1 MILKSSHFA
10 GRIEKIAQAITS
22 ITSSSSSGSK
32 NLFGSKNSITSGS
45 YGNKSQNKRINLDS
59 TLSKSRDKADLQPLH
74 KNSRIV
80 NDPSDK
86 TTETKMNRKQTYLG
100 NIEDK
105 RITFNHLRR

>member
-45 YGNKSQNKRINLDS
+45 YSNSRNKRINLDS